1 MKLLATMKS
10 IAFNNLPLSVI
21 TPTYKAYDGDV
32 VLRTKIAWPVLMML
46 KPPDKLLRKALEA
59 ATQYDGAE
67 AQRLVGAALAQ
78 SPVHPEASALAGFFA
93 LSRCEF
99 ATAVETLRHARVLH
113 AAAGMLTRKLCPAL
127 RFLIRISRFQ
137 FFPVYPDYYGVS
149 LALAV
154 ALGKTGKDN
163 EAVQVLREITSF
175 FGWREEMRIIAG
187 EIALASGD
195 YDAASE
201 HLTTEHFGYRD
212 DLDLTFHILKALA
225 DMAIGKHHEAA
236 MILRS
241 DAVYT
246 RDRNRYLTTI
256 AKVIYSHALEE
267 DGLPLLA
274 LRESAAID
282 MQSALSPDVRTYIKW
297 RESKLKV
304 IVDKLKGEELIKA
317 ADFSWHVKGSRITE
331 ESLEEVM
338 PVDLQSISRPQD
350 AEASTAHERMRRLD
364 AVFRDFQTRVEP
376 EDPAKD
382 VPLPPDFDPQA
393 VYDWSVSHAG
403 DEEMC
408 YYDFRGMREAPE
420 EMLERE
426 KQYLHMEE
434 TAAAIGMIVLVI
446 WLMAKCY

>member
-1 MKLLATMKS
+1 MKCIS
-10 IAFNNLPLSVI
+10 FNNLPLSVI
-21 TPTYKAYDGDV
+21 TPTFKAYDGDV

-46 KPPDKLLRKALEA
+46 KPPDKLLRKALA
-59 ATQYDGAE
+59 AMEQYDGME
-67 AQRLVGAALAQ
+67 ARRLVGAVLAQ
-78 SPVHPEASALAGFFA
+78 SPAHPDASALAGFFA
-93 LSRCEF
+93 LGRCEYP
-99 ATAVETLRHARVLH
+99 AAVEMLRQARVLH
-113 AAAGMLTRKLCPAL
+113 AAAGMLTRKLCPTL

-149 LALAV
+149 LALAI
-154 ALGKTGKDN
+154 ALGKTGKGD

-195 YDAASE
+195 FEAASE
-201 HLTTEHFGYRD
+201 HLTTEHIGYRD

-225 DMAIGKHHEAA
+225 DMEIGKHHSAA

-256 AKVIYSHALEE
+256 AKIIYSHALEE

-282 MQSALSPDVRTYIKW
+282 KQTALSPDVRTYIKW
-297 RESKLKV
+297 REAKLKV
-304 IVDKLKGEELIKA
+304 IVDKLKGEALIKA

-331 ESLEEVM
+331 ESLEEVI
-338 PVDLQSISRPQD
+338 PIDLQRISRPQD

-364 AVFRDFQTRVEP
+364 AVFREFQTRVEP

-382 VPLPPDFDPQA
+382 VPPPPDFNPLA
-393 VYDWSVSHAG
+393 VYDWSVSRAG
-403 DEEMC
+403 DDEMC

-420 EMLERE
+420 GMLERE
-426 KQYLHMEE
+426 KHYKHLEE
-434 TAAAIGMIVLVI
+434 TAAAIGIIVLVL
-446 WLMAKCY
+446 WLMVRCY